1 MSSENSL
8 LVTSP
13 VQVKNIW
20 HTSIKK
26 KISEYFDMEP
36 VDIYRIAKILMH
48 LSILVVMLILWFL
61 HLKKFERIQTRLN
74 PNDSEQRKV
83 NDQVYKWQ
91 KYFAESN
98 IL

>member
-1 MSSENSL
+1 MSSENCL

-61 HLKKFERIQTRLN
+61 HLKKFERIQTHLN

>member
-1 MSSENSL
+1 MSRKNRFLVNS
-8 LVTSP
+8 T

-20 HTSIKK
+20 HRSIKR

-48 LSILVVMLILWFL
+48 LSILVVMLFQWFL
-61 HLKKFERIQTRLN
+61 HLKKFERIQTQLN
-74 PNDSEQRKV
+74 PNDSELRKV

-98 IL
+98 II